1 MVLEVVRK
9 ETKMDTQKRFPSRL
23 SAFFALL
30 LAAIILLPTYSA
42 ASPKSKYAA
51 DEIIVKFKG
60 DGSRRLSQL
69 SIGTNIK
76 TKRMIPKLDYISLK
90 LPKGIDAEKFIA
102 TLKKDPSV
110 EYAGRNH
117 LVRLFLAPNDPIYY
131 YGDEVWGMP
140 QWGLYNDGYNNGYG
154 GKVRADIHAEEAW
167 NVTTGSQNVPI
178 AVIDT
183 GMDYTHPDL
192 ASKLW
197 TNPNE
202 IPNNGIDDDQNGY
215 VDDVHGWDFVNGDND
230 PMDDHMAYVLFDY
243 YRFYHGTLVAGVAA
257 AAGNNYEGIAGVSWG
272 SPVVPLK
279 VVRWDDY
286 GTEDDVAAA
295 IVYAVDLG
303 IKVIN
308 ISLGMAD
315 TPLLKDAVDYA
326 WSHGALCICASGN
339 DNLNAP
345 TYPAAYEHA
354 LAVGATNRYD
364 QRAFDSN
371 WGSNYGPWLDVT
383 APGDY
388 IVSTGPLLY
397 DLGIAMEQYDTESGT
412 SASAPAVSG
421 IAALIWSVHPE
432 WTNQEVAFQIMHT
445 ADDIGASGW
454 DQETGWGR
462 VNAYRA
468 VTESILQVS
477 KIGDL
482 KRLPPNTSV
491 KLTGKKLSTSSG
503 SIAGRLYVQEPNRS
517 SGIALAFSGT
527 VPTGLSAGQIIDV
540 MGTVG
545 SVSGWGTVS
554 GERAIID
561 PIITI
566 KSAGDPP
573 KPIAMNNKTV
583 GGGSLGLQGGVVD
596 RYYAPQSFASGLNN
610 IGLLVRT
617 AGKVTY
623 ATYGFFY
630 IDDGSKLKDGSG
642 YTGVRVDC
650 GQLAPPEP
658 GAYAA
663 VTGISSCEVVQ
674 GANARRRVL
683 RPRTQS
689 DIKIIKQAP

>member
-1 MVLEVVRK
+1 MAAP
-9 ETKMDTQKRFPSRL
+9 KRLFFRQ
-23 SAFFALL
+23 SALFILVI
-30 LAAIILLPTYSA
+30 AAIMLLPAYLA
-42 ASPKSKYAA
+42 ASPKYAE
-51 DEIIVKFKG
+51 DEIIVKFKPG
-60 DGSRRLSQL
+60 QTHRLSQL

-76 TKRMIPKLDYISLK
+76 TKRNISKLGYFSLK
-90 LPKGIDAEKFIA
+90 LPKGADAEKIIA
-102 TLKKDPSV
+102 LLKKDSSV
-110 EYAGRNH
+110 KYAGRNH
-117 LVRLFLAPNDPIYY
+117 LVRLFLTPNDPIYF

-154 GKVRADIHAEEAW
+154 GKLRADIHAEEAW
-167 NVTTGSQNVPI
+167 DITTGSQGVPI
-178 AVIDT
+178 AIVDT

-230 PMDDHMAYVLFDY
+230 PMDDHMVYIDMLYDY

-257 AAGNNYEGIAGVSWG
+257 AASNNYEGIAGVSWG
-272 SPVVPLK
+272 SPIVPIK

-303 IKVIN
+303 IKIIN
-308 ISLGMAD
+308 ISLGMED
-315 TPLLKDAVDYA
+315 TPLLRDAVDYA
-326 WSHGALCICASGN
+326 WNHGALCICASGN

-354 LAVGATNRYD
+354 LAVGATDRYD
-364 QRAFDSN
+364 HRAVDTG

-412 SASAPAVSG
+412 SAAAPAVAG
-421 IAALIWSVHPE
+421 VAALIWSVHPD
-432 WTNQEVAFQIMHT
+432 WSNQEVAFQIMHT
-445 ADDIGASGW
+445 ADDIGTSGW

-468 VTESILQVS
+468 VTESILQLPA
-477 KIGDL
+477 IGDAKKL
-482 KRLPPNTSV
+482 TTNTSV

-503 SIAGRLYVQEPNRS
+503 DISGRLYVQEIDRS
-517 SGIALAFSGT
+517 SGIALVFSGS
-527 VPTGLSAGQIIDV
+527 VPSGLLAGQIIDL
-540 MGTVG
+540 MGVVG

-561 PIITI
+561 PIITP
-566 KSAGDPP
+566 KSPGSAP
-573 KPIAMNNKTV
+573 KPLGMNNKAV
-583 GGGSLGLQGGVVD
+583 GGGSFGLQGGVVD
-596 RYYAPQSFASGLNN
+596 RYYAPQTFAQGLNN

-642 YTGVRVDC
+642 YTGIRVEC

-658 GAYAA
+658 GAYVA
-663 VTGISSCEVVQ
+663 VTGVSSCEVVQ

-683 RPRTQS
+683 RPRTQN
-689 DIKIIKQAP
+689 DIRIIKQAP